1 MSYNNYFKL
10 VENVLE
16 KFPSDCRENYYENKK
31 SVVIETKEKYLKS
44 IYGDYDH
51 EKNEITLYDESAL
64 PHEAFHMGFRDK
76 DKVNKKIYEDKDIHY
91 ENGISYSFIQNSKKI
106 ICGKGLTEGFAEC
119 LSRKCGLLKGQDLY
133 CYFTDLLISI
143 YGEDIIY
150 YVLKNDP
157 VGFYS
162 DCRFFDIFSY
172 SNQLDYLKDFD
183 DAIKIIANCKET
195 FTNIFNSDDEKEKQK
210 VTQNIYEIREGF
222 KKSIIELFKLI
233 IDEYINCSNPK
244 IEKEQFIDKLL
255 LFINTEEKNKYFIFD
270 DSTVSLKKE
279 LKKIIKSFGRKN
291 KKR

>member
-1 MSYNNYFKL
+1 MSYDNYFKL
-10 VENVLE
+10 VESVLE

-31 SVVIETKEKYLKS
+31 SVVIEKKEKYINS

-51 EKNEITLYDESAL
+51 EKNEINLYQDSAL
-64 PHEAFHMGFRDK
+64 THEAFHMAFRDK
-76 DKVNKKIYEDKDIHY
+76 DKLNKKIYEDEEVKYD
-91 ENGISYSFIQNSKKI
+91 NGISYSVIRDGKKNI
-106 ICGKGLTEGFAEC
+106 SGKGLTEGFAEY
-119 LSRKCGLLKGQDLY
+119 LSRKCEVCKGQDLFY
-133 CYFTDLLISI
+133 FFTDLLISI

-150 YVLKNDP
+150 YALKNDP

-172 SNQLDYLKDFD
+172 SNQLDYLKDCT
-183 DAIKIIANCKET
+183 DAIKIIANCKEN

-210 VTQNIYEIREGF
+210 VLQNIYEIREGF

-233 IDEYINCSNPK
+233 IDEYINCYNPK

-255 LFINTEEKNKYFIFD
+255 LFINNEENVKYFIFD
-270 DSTVSLKKE
+270 DSSVSLKKE
-279 LKKIIKSFGRKN
+279 LKKIIKSFVRKS